1 VEIVVMADTHLP
13 GELQLPRPLHRAVER
28 ADIVLHAGDIT
39 SGLAL
44 RQLCGLADVWAVV
57 GNNDHELVGALP
69 VTLSILLDQVR
80 VAVVHDSGPTR
91 GRAGRLSR
99 RFPEADVVVFGHSHV
114 PVAERGLEDQLLFNP
129 GSPTQR
135 RQQPARTFGRLRI
148 EGQRVTAHSIEVL
161 DD

>member
-1 VEIVVMADTHLP
+1 MADTHLR
-13 GELQLPRPLHRAVER
+13 GELHLPRPLHRAVER

-91 GRAGRLSR
+91 GAPGACPAAFRRPTWSSSGTVTCPSTNAGSRASCCSTPAHRPSGASNR
-99 RFPEADVVVFGHSHV
+99 RAPSDA
-114 PVAERGLEDQLLFNP
+114 
-129 GSPTQR
+129 
-135 RQQPARTFGRLRI
+135 
-148 EGQRVTAHSIEVL
+148 
-161 DD
+161 